1 VGYDAGSLTSSSLRR
16 LSLLSLALLACL
28 GGSAAGQRSATSGDV
43 EVVVGLAQ
51 PPLAEAYSRRA
62 LAAHRRRLNLRAPAS
77 VSYLRELASAQRS
90 LAARITAAIPQARV
104 RWRYQVTAN
113 AIAVVVP
120 RADTARLA
128 RIRGVARV
136 YPSVTY
142 HSLLDRSPELIGA
155 PALWGSTFATAG
167 NGLKIGVI
175 DEGVDQ
181 DHQFFNPAGY
191 TAPPGF
197 PKGDTR
203 YTTAKV
209 IVARAFAPAAPKW
222 KYASLPFDPVNSEH
236 GTHVAGIAGGDRGV
250 YAGRSL
256 SGVAPNAYIGNYK
269 ALTIPTP
276 EFGLDGNSPEIAAAI
291 EAAVKDGM
299 DVINLSL
306 GEPEIEPS
314 RDLVVEAID
323 AAAAA
328 GVVPVVAAGNDF
340 EDFGRGSIGSPGN
353 ASGAITVAAVSNGR
367 GFPPDGIADFSSSGP
382 TPVSLQFKPDVSAP
396 GVNVFS
402 SLPPREGSWGTLSGT
417 SMASPMVAGAA
428 ALLKEQHPD
437 WTVAQI
443 KSALTS
449 TGDPVHSLGQVSGE
463 VPATREGGG
472 LVNLARA
479 NAPLVFTAP
488 SVLSFGLVR
497 IGATARQTVSL
508 ADAGGGGGDWSAAVQ
523 LQPGTPAT
531 VTVDPTVAVP
541 GTLNVSAT
549 ATTVGDVTGF
559 VVLTRGA
566 DRRRIPFWLEAEQPL
581 LGGEKATVLA
591 KPGLYKG
598 TTAGGQSLVSVYRYP
613 QPPGARPL
621 TGPERVFHL
630 HLARPVANFGIA
642 VLSGNVTPRVV
653 VGADENH
660 LAGYTALPLDLN
672 PYRSTYGNDA
682 PVVGAVLAAAG
693 DYDVVFETLPGRAPG
708 QFTFRFWTN
717 DTTPPRVV
725 VPKRAAGRVLRITV
739 SDAGSGVDARS
750 LKVTVDGKPATARLR
765 GSLVRL
771 PLAAGRHVVR
781 VTVSDNQETKNM
793 EDVGPILPNTRT
805 VTASVRV

>member
-1 VGYDAGSLTSSSLRR
+1 LRR

-28 GGSAAGQRSATSGDV
+28 GGSAAGHGAAPSGDV
-43 EVVVGLAQ
+43 ELVVGLAQ
-51 PPLAEAYSRRA
+51 PPLADAHSVRT
-62 LAAHRRRLNLRAPAS
+62 LAARRGRLNLRAPAS
-77 VSYLRELASAQRS
+77 VSYLRELSSAQRS
-90 LAARITAAIPQARV
+90 LAARITATIPEARV
-104 RWRYQVTAN
+104 RWHYQVTAN

-120 RADTARLA
+120 RADAARLA

-136 YPSVTY
+136 YPNVTY

-167 NGLKIGVI
+167 NGIKIGVI

-181 DHQFFNPAGY
+181 GHPFFDATGY
-191 TAPPGF
+191 TPPPGF

-203 YTTAKV
+203 YTTGKV

-222 KYASLPFDPVNSEH
+222 KYAAVPFDPVNSEH

-256 SGVAPNAYIGNYK
+256 SGVAPNAFIGNYK

-306 GEPEIEPS
+306 GEPEVEPS
-314 RDLVVEAID
+314 RDLVVQAING
-323 AAAAA
+323 AAAA

-340 EDFGRGSIGSPGN
+340 EDFGRGSVGSPGN

-382 TPVSLQFKPDVSAP
+382 TPLSLQFKPDVSAP

-402 SLPPREGSWGTLSGT
+402 SLPPREGTWGTLSGT

-428 ALLKEQHPD
+428 ALLKEQHPA
-437 WTVAQI
+437 WTVDQI

-449 TGDPVHSLGQVSGE
+449 TGDPVHSLGQVTGE

-472 LVNLARA
+472 LVNLMRA

-497 IGATARQTVSL
+497 VGATARQTVSVT
-508 ADAGGGGGDWSAAVQ
+508 DAGGGAGGWDAAVQ
-523 LQPGTPAT
+523 IQAGTPAT
-531 VTVDPTVAVP
+531 VTVDPTVTVP
-541 GTLNVSAT
+541 GALNVSAT

-566 DRRRIPFWLEAEQPL
+566 DKRRIPFWFEAEQPQ
-581 LGGEKATVLA
+581 LGTEKATALG
-591 KPGLYKG
+591 KPGVYKG
-598 TTAGGQSLVSVYRYP
+598 TTVGAPSLVSTYRYP

-630 HLARPVANFGIA
+630 HLAAPVANFGVA

-672 PYRSTYGNDA
+672 PYRTTYGSDT
-682 PVVGAVLAAAG
+682 PVVGAVLAGAG
-693 DYDVVFETLPGRAPG
+693 DYDVVFETTPGRAPG
-708 QFTFRFWTN
+708 RFTFRFWTN
-717 DTTPPRVV
+717 DTTPPKIV
-725 VPKRAAGRVLRITV
+725 VPARATGRILRVTV
-739 SDAGSGVDARS
+739 TDAGSGVDARS
-750 LKVTVDGKPATARLR
+750 LKVRVDGKPATASLR

-771 PLAAGRHVVR
+771 SLTPGRHVVQ
-781 VTVSDNQETKNM
+781 VTASDNQEAKNM

-805 VTASVRV
+805 VTARVRG